1 MAARGSA
8 RYPSAM
14 DADLNAR
21 LDHMMATIA
30 GHFEALSVR
39 MDERM
44 DRLEERMG
52 RLEERMGRLEERMD
66 RLDERMDA
74 LAGRMDAL
82 ERRVDAMG
90 FARPE

>member
-1 MAARGSA
+1 MAARAAA

-14 DADLNAR
+14 DPDLKAH

-44 DRLEERMG
+44 DRLEERM
-52 RLEERMGRLEERMD
+52 
-66 RLDERMDA
+66 
-74 LAGRMDAL
+74 
-82 ERRVDAMG
+82 
-90 FARPE
+90 ARIGNAA